1 MEEFTIDRIEASTID
16 DLDDLVNIYVRNY
29 HWRQYQ
35 TKILESGIDVVE
47 GRYYALITR
56 LTNAIQ

>member
-1 MEEFTIDRIEASTID
+1 MGEFTIDRIEADTID

-29 HWRQYQ
+29 HWRNYK
-35 TKILESGIDVVE
+35 TTILESGVDVIE

>member
-1 MEEFTIDRIEASTID
+1 MGEFTIDRIEASSID

-29 HWRQYQ
+29 HWKHYQ
-35 TKILESGIDVVE
+35 TTVLESGVDVVE
-47 GRYYALITR
+47 GRYYAVITR